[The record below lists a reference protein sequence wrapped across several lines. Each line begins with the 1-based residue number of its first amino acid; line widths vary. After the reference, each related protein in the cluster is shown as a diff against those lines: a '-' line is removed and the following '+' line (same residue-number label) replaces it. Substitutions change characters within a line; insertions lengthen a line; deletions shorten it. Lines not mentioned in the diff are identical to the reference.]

1 MPKISR
7 FLPPVLLFSLL
18 ALLAGLWA
26 GLLRIGWM
34 LPGLHSSLPA
44 THGPLMVSGFLGS
57 LIAVERVVVLKKRW
71 MFAAP
76 LLTGLGW
83 VVSLAFPRIAIGPL
97 LITLGSLGTVVILS
111 VMVRRDLAL
120 HTLTIAAGTLC
131 WFVGNLLGL
140 LGRPIYGIVFWWVA
154 FLVLTIA
161 GERLELSRVLRMTR
175 LKQILFLFTAG
186 LFLAGV
192 IVTLA
197 AIQAGV
203 QLAGLGLLGLA
214 LWLLWFDLARRNLRH
229 PIPLTRYIAHCLY
242 AGYFWLGWGGILSL
256 WYGAVITGPA
266 YDAVLHSI
274 FIGFVISMIFGH
286 APIILPAVLNRTLP
300 YHPSFY
306 LGLVLLHASHLLR
319 IAGDLG
325 GWDLLRQWGGLLNVI
340 SILLFLAILV
350 ITLRSQSGQNTH
362 RDR

>member
-1 MPKISR
+1 
-7 FLPPVLLFSLL
+7 
-18 ALLAGLWA
+18 
-26 GLLRIGWM
+26 
-34 LPGLHSSLPA
+34 
-44 THGPLMVSGFLGS
+44 MVSGLLGS

-175 LKQILFLFTAG
+175 LKQILFLFTSG

-192 IVTLA
+192 ILTLA
-197 AIQAGV
+197 AIQVGV
-203 QLAGLGLLGLA
+203 RLAGLGLLGLA
-214 LWLLWFDLARRNLRH
+214 IWLLWFDLSRRNLRH
-229 PIPLTRYIAHCLY
+229 PIPLTRYIARCLY
-242 AGYFWLGWGGILSL
+242 AGYFWLGLGGILSL

-286 APIILPAVLNRTLP
+286 APIILPAVLNRLLP

-306 LGLVLLHASHLLR
+306 LGLVLLHVSLLLR

-325 GWDLLRQWGGLLNVI
+325 GWDLLRQWGGLLNEI

-350 ITLRSQSGQNTH
+350 ITLHSQSGQNN
-362 RDR
+362 RRGS

>member
-34 LPGLHSSLPA
+34 LPGLQSSLPA
-44 THGPLMVSGFLGS
+44 SHGPLMVSGFLGS
-57 LIAVERVVVLKKRW
+57 LIAVERVVALKKRW

-131 WFVGNLLGL
+131 WYVGNLLGL

-175 LKQILFLFTAG
+175 LKKILFISQMQRHRAAG
-186 LFLAGV
+186 HSLEFD
-192 IVTLA
+192 
-197 AIQAGV
+197 
-203 QLAGLGLLGLA
+203 A
-214 LWLLWFDLARRNLRH
+214 LKSR
-229 PIPLTRYIAHCLY
+229 
-242 AGYFWLGWGGILSL
+242 
-256 WYGAVITGPA
+256 
-266 YDAVLHSI
+266 
-274 FIGFVISMIFGH
+274 
-286 APIILPAVLNRTLP
+286 
-300 YHPSFY
+300 
-306 LGLVLLHASHLLR
+306 
-319 IAGDLG
+319 
-325 GWDLLRQWGGLLNVI
+325 
-340 SILLFLAILV
+340 
-350 ITLRSQSGQNTH
+350 
-362 RDR
+362 